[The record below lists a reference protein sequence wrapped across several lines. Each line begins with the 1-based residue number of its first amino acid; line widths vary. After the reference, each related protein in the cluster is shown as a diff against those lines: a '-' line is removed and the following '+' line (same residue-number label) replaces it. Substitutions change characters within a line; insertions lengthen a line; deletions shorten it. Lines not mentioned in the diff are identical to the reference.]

1 MNLKNL
7 NLEYSLHRLLATSSP
22 RSASP
27 LRHGGRAA
35 SPALRI
41 AARGIG
47 VGGGRGSGTG
57 SPLLPRPQ
65 RRTLPPSRSLSLD
78 TGLDT
83 NNAASADPETATDVV
98 TSCEQYLQQQHNQ
111 QPEQSPVQQSRE
123 PRPPRRRLSSIPCD
137 TSPIAEE
144 ECGIDE
150 DSRSDQQSSVS
161 PRSSLISSRRSSLA
175 STDDLNRKP
184 SFVNK
189 CMTRVRGF
197 IKK

>member
-1 MNLKNL
+1 MTLKSLNL
-7 NLEYSLHRLLATSSP
+7 NHFLCRLLATSSP

-27 LRHGGRAA
+27 LRRAGRAV
-35 SPALRI
+35 SPALRV
-41 AARGIG
+41 AVRGG
-47 VGGGRGSGTG
+47 VGGRSSGTS

-65 RRTLPPSRSLSLD
+65 RRALPPSRSLSLD
-78 TGLDT
+78 TGLDS
-83 NNAASADPETATDVV
+83 NNAASSDPETATDVV

-111 QPEQSPVQQSRE
+111 QPEQSQVQHSRE

-137 TSPIAEE
+137 SSPIAEE
-144 ECGIDE
+144 ESGIDG
-150 DSRSDQQSSVS
+150 DSRSDHHPSSS

-175 STDDLNRKP
+175 STDDLQRKS

>member
-1 MNLKNL
+1 M
-7 NLEYSLHRLLATSSP
+7 R
-22 RSASP
+22 R
-27 LRHGGRAA
+27 GVRAV
-35 SPALRI
+35 SPALRV
-41 AARGIG
+41 AVRG
-47 VGGGRGSGTG
+47 VGGRGLGAG

-65 RRTLPPSRSLSLD
+65 RRAPPPSRSLSLD

-83 NNAASADPETATDVV
+83 NNAASSDPETATDVV
-98 TSCEQYLQQQHNQ
+98 NSCEQYLQQQHHQ
-111 QPEQSPVQQSRE
+111 PPEQSQAQQTKE

-137 TSPIAEE
+137 SSPIAEE
-144 ECGIDE
+144 ECGE
-150 DSRSDQQSSVS
+150 DGSRTDGDSLSDQQTSAS

-175 STDDLNRKP
+175 SIDDLNRKS